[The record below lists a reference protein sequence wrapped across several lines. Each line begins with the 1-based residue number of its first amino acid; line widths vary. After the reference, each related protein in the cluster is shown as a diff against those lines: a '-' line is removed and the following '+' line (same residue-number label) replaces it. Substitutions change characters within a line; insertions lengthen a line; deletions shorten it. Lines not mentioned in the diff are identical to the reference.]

1 MYLYRLSFFLFPL
14 LIVLRHDAFF
24 SFPEQTHGSCSPF
37 DILLSLQF
45 PLILTKSNCLFLLF
59 FFFFFNSIFNV
70 RIRNC
75 FLFYYFVRLSVSNS
89 SSSATFASFFYYL
102 SELQKK
108 KTHTHTCIY
117 IYIYMLVF
125 IKLQCDRFCQQFYV
139 MLREE
144 RKEKKKVH

>member
-1 MYLYRLSFFLFPL
+1 M
-14 LIVLRHDAFF
+14 
-24 SFPEQTHGSCSPF
+24 
-37 DILLSLQF
+37 
-45 PLILTKSNCLFLLF
+45 
-59 FFFFFNSIFNV
+59 
-70 RIRNC
+70 
-75 FLFYYFVRLSVSNS
+75 RLSVSNS

-108 KTHTHTCIY
+108 KTHTHTHVYIYIYIY

-144 RKEKKKVH
+144 RKEKKSTLINKARLACCVFLYWCSLAFLFAI